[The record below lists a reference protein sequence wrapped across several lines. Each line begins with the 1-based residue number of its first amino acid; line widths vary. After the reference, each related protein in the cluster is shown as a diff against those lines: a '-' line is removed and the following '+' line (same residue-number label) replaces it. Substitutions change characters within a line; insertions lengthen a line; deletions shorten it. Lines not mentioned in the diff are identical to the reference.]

1 MPDPHTHEDAR
12 AAVLAFVGIL
22 SKTPPLS
29 ELELVAALER
39 SGFTRL
45 QAKKLSTFVPSA
57 FGWALLKRM
66 GLHSFASHYVSRDG
80 AGGEVEVPIA
90 REHYFTAALE
100 LAFNTLERGWTSV
113 LPKETFTNV
122 VGRSAEYGA
131 LNKLLH
137 AGKSLKDAEL
147 FPLRVFGIPSE
158 P

>member
-1 MPDPHTHEDAR
+1 
-12 AAVLAFVGIL
+12 
-22 SKTPPLS
+22 
-29 ELELVAALER
+29 
-39 SGFTRL
+39 
-45 QAKKLSTFVPSA
+45 
-57 FGWALLKRM
+57 M
-66 GLHSFASHYVSRDG
+66 GLQSFPSHYVALDG

-100 LAFNTLERGWTSV
+100 LAFNTLEGGWTSV

-147 FPLRVFGIPSE
+147 FPLRVFGIPAE